1 MRETPATTQGAMVP
15 KIADFGI
22 VNPEELEIVSIS

>member
-1 MRETPATTQGAMVP
+1 MRESPSAALCP
-15 KIADFGI
+15 KAPKKADFGI